1 MGGEGGAGLGNGGE
15 GAGKAGI
22 LLMELGK
29 GVTAGCP
36 QVPHTARPGA

>member
-1 MGGEGGAGLGNGGE
+1 MPGVFTNRLGE

-29 GVTAGCP
+29 GVTAGWGLGP
-36 QVPHTARPGA
+36 DEISLSV

>member
-29 GVTAGCP
+29 GVTAGWGLGP
-36 QVPHTARPGA
+36 DEISLSV